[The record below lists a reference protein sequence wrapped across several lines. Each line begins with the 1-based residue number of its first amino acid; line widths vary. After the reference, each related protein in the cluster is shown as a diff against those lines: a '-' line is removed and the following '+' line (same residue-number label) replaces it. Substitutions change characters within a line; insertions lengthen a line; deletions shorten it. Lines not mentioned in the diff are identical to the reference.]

1 MRPQHDTSTINK
13 PHTLV
18 FPNMLITTQ
27 IFHNRNNMLKSVKS
41 EQIVAQLII
50 AHIGGLKSQKKGKKQ
65 IQNLILLIKGFKV
78 KNKPGIYFSGPTR
91 IYALFW
97 LDNRD
102 AIIKQLFFFNLLR
115 SKRRLVYIIG
125 FIARFIPRAINICK
139 VFWIFDINID
149 V

>member
-1 MRPQHDTSTINK
+1 
-13 PHTLV
+13 
-18 FPNMLITTQ
+18 
-27 IFHNRNNMLKSVKS
+27 MLKSVKS

-102 AIIKQLFFFNLLR
+102 AIIK
-115 SKRRLVYIIG
+115 
-125 FIARFIPRAINICK
+125 
-139 VFWIFDINID
+139 
-149 V
+149 